1 MTLAVEAE
9 GVSMKSEDWF
19 FCRKQTLISG
29 GAVFILYKTIIIIL
43 CHQTN
48 IQSQPWAYMFLL
60 LSPWVF
66 PLLYLTDQS
75 IYAIVECDY
84 DGITAS
90 RFGRIIWQVSWPDIE
105 NIVYGIGAY
114 STNAFFISYK
124 RNTKTSVVQIEYSKK
139 AKIILSRYCR
149 NKTWAT
155 TIESAT
161 LFGFNQW

>member
-60 LSPWVF
+60 LIALPVF
-66 PLLYLTDQS
+66 DFQYNFPVSSTRKSAVASAFKTVTGIAGATVD
-75 IYAIVECDY
+75 IKAVEPY
-84 DGITAS
+84 
-90 RFGRIIWQVSWPDIE
+90 
-105 NIVYGIGAY
+105 
-114 STNAFFISYK
+114 
-124 RNTKTSVVQIEYSKK
+124 
-139 AKIILSRYCR
+139 
-149 NKTWAT
+149 
-155 TIESAT
+155 
-161 LFGFNQW
+161 